1 MTAEPTAL
9 GAAGPGT
16 IPDPYRPL
24 PPDVLASPAPAEL
37 PPEQEPNSTGTFFLM
52 MIFLMLIAGF
62 WVIMYFTLL
71 RR

>member
-9 GAAGPGT
+9 DATRPDT

-24 PPDVLASPAPAEL
+24 PPSVLAAPATAEL

-62 WVIMYFTLL
+62 WVIMYFMLL